1 MAIAYDQTINLRI
14 AAETTGAN
22 EVDKLANEI
31 EALGKQGATAAPRFL
46 ELANEVRNLG
56 QQQVR
61 ITGLESAIAS
71 AKQTW
76 TAVSDARREVQAL
89 DKALADAKG
98 AGANR
103 DAIKLLE
110 GALRT
115 ANRELASSEK
125 AWVRQKDVLNSTRQA
140 AADAGVDTKALAS
153 EQARLAVAL
162 DGASQALTEQKVAL
176 SAQQAAAKSQAAE
189 EDRLAQIVETSKTRQ
204 KLAAQELLAVEK
216 KVYAEA
222 EAAASR
228 AATQRAAEAKAVE
241 DFSTRTKKALA
252 DAFSGAGVRSAA
264 AIQSDILQV
273 NQSLLKL
280 ASNAKVSGADFD
292 RAFTAGQA
300 RIATLRAEMDGTG
313 AASAKLEASTK
324 TLAGEFKGL
333 VAQLGGV
340 YVAFQ
345 AGGMFVAA
353 NSQAETFA
361 RTMTQLTGSSQKAAA
376 EMEYVRSAANRLGLD
391 VQDAAKAYTQLIAAT
406 KGTTLEGEGAR
417 RVFESISGAMAS
429 LGKSSAETTDAMRAV
444 NQMASK
450 GTVAMEELKGQLGE
464 ALPGAMKAAANG
476 AGLTVAELSKMVET
490 GGVLAE
496 DLLPALA
503 KGLTDMYGVGKSNN
517 DTFVA
522 QWARMKNSVTEFF
535 QAVGDTGVMK
545 ALNEGI
551 ALTTFGVKALT
562 VGFDTVVGK
571 TKELFGGPQ
580 WDSEKARLSLEAVA
594 RNSALLSKSLDDVA
608 TAGTRMGTV
617 LREQSN
623 SALQLQNAFSKANT
637 DLDKQLVNLEKLA
650 GARKAEA
657 TAAAQ
662 ISGLYDTEAQQ
673 RRSAVTAAEA
683 QEAAM
688 RRIAEQSQF
697 AVALKETELA
707 KEKMLGSERQKQV
720 AADIS
725 NTTAMIER
733 LEAEAAARGSTS
745 KAIENQIAQQEIYL
759 RALKDE
765 RAGMGGESEARKTKI
780 EALEKEIEAKKA
792 QQEAVASHS
801 ATLATKAA
809 AETYADNSKRVNE
822 LRAAHEAAAAAFE
835 KTGEAFVK
843 GVATD
848 KELTASREAAQR
860 ALLLYRD
867 ALNDATAA
875 AERHVTAERTS
886 ASLQQ
891 SALQNDLYRANTI
904 LEIAKQR
911 GNEKEIAQAQIAVW
925 RIELEISEA
934 QAQASRLEAEAM
946 LIVAKAKRAELEA
959 SGALSE
965 AKKAELAVMDANIK
979 AKQLEADKY
988 DLIAARMKALSYE
1001 TKELKSSFFDLSSST
1016 DDAAS
1021 AADRAATSYD
1031 GLTTSIRGAAA
1042 AKDGFTRDA
1051 SGNVL
1056 EVASVTPQT
1065 VATRLKNLGVS
1076 ETVATQQSTQFFDAA
1091 GNTQNTYGLSLDAAV
1106 QALADRLT
1114 GKGVQ
1119 SSSMNIVRVDLTTNR
1134 GTSSVKV
1141 ASQADAAALV
1151 STLQELAA
1159 RS

>member
-1 MAIAYDQTINLRI
+1 MTQDLKAKLILEGDSSG
-14 AAETTGAN
+14 AAAAVEKTAQ
-22 EVDKLANEI
+22 
-31 EALGKQGATAAPRFL
+31 ALGGV
-46 ELANEVRNLG
+46 EG
-56 QQQVR
+56 
-61 ITGLESAIAS
+61 S
-71 AKQTW
+71 AKKAGNSIDNAFGVVGIRSSGQIQ
-76 TAVSDARREVQAL
+76 AEILRVNQAL
-89 DKALADAKG
+89 DSLAREGKVTG
-98 AGANR
+98 AEFER
-103 DAIKLLE
+103 
-110 GALRT
+110 
-115 ANRELASSEK
+115 
-125 AWVRQKDVLNSTRQA
+125 AWA
-140 AADAGVDTKALAS
+140 
-153 EQARLAVAL
+153 
-162 DGASQALTEQKVAL
+162 
-176 SAQQAAAKSQAAE
+176 
-189 EDRLAQIVETSKTRQ
+189 
-204 KLAAQELLAVEK
+204 
-216 KVYAEA
+216 
-222 EAAASR
+222 
-228 AATQRAAEAKAVE
+228 
-241 DFSTRTKKALA
+241 
-252 DAFSGAGVRSAA
+252 
-264 AIQSDILQV
+264 
-273 NQSLLKL
+273 
-280 ASNAKVSGADFD
+280 
-292 RAFTAGQA
+292 AGQA
-300 RIATLRAEMDGTG
+300 QIAKLRAEMTGTAPAMDRLNTG
-313 AASAKLEASTK
+313 A
-324 TLAGEFKGL
+324 KGL
-333 VAQLGGV
+333 GSEFGSLASKIGAAFAALQGGK
-340 YVAFQ
+340 
-345 AGGMFVAA
+345 MFIDA

-376 EMEYVRSAANRLGLD
+376 EMEYVRGAANRLGLD

-417 RVFESISGAMAS
+417 RVFEAISGAMAS

-535 QAVGDTGVMK
+535 LAVGDTGVMK

-673 RRSAVTAAEA
+673 RRSAVAAAAA

-720 AADIS
+720 ATDIS

-792 QQEAVASHS
+792 LADKAQQEAVASHS
-801 ATLATKAA
+801 ATLAAKAA

-822 LRAAHEAAAAAFE
+822 LRAAHETARIAFE
-835 KTGEAFVK
+835 KMGEAFVK

-875 AERHVTAERTS
+875 AERHVTAERTA

-891 SALQNDLYRANTI
+891 SALQNDLYRANSI

-911 GNEKEIAQAQIAVW
+911 GNEKEIAQAQIAIW
-925 RIELEISEA
+925 KIELQISEA
-934 QAQASRLEAEAM
+934 QAQAARLEAEAM
-946 LIVAKAKRAELEA
+946 LLVAKAKRAELEA
-959 SGALSE
+959 SGALTE
-965 AKKAELAVMDANIK
+965 AKKAELALMDANIK
-979 AKQLEADKY
+979 AKQLEAEKY
-988 DLIAARMKALSYE
+988 DLIADRMKSLAYE
-1001 TKELKSSFFDLSSST
+1001 TKELKAEFGTLSEAT
-1016 DDAAS
+1016 DAAAAS
-1021 AADRAATSYD
+1021 AERAAGSYD
-1031 GLTTSIRGAAA
+1031 GLTRSVKSAAAARDGFVRDENGNVVQVAVTDQKYVADRLQSMGVDKATSERSSRQFFDGNGNIQNTGGMSLEQAIQDLAARLQPKSPVSQGVSRTVTVNLNINGKSTPVQVANQTSADALVRALQEGAAA
-1042 AKDGFTRDA
+1042 
-1051 SGNVL
+1051 
-1056 EVASVTPQT
+1056 
-1065 VATRLKNLGVS
+1065 
-1076 ETVATQQSTQFFDAA
+1076 QS
-1091 GNTQNTYGLSLDAAV
+1091 
-1106 QALADRLT
+1106 
-1114 GKGVQ
+1114 
-1119 SSSMNIVRVDLTTNR
+1119 
-1134 GTSSVKV
+1134 
-1141 ASQADAAALV
+1141 
-1151 STLQELAA
+1151 
-1159 RS
+1159 

>member
-125 AWVRQKDVLNSTRQA
+125 AWGRQKDVLSSTRQA

-216 KVYAEA
+216 KAYSEA

-252 DAFSGAGVRSAA
+252 DAFSSTGVRSTA

-292 RAFTAGQA
+292 RAFAAGQA

-361 RTMTQLTGSSQKAAA
+361 RTMTLLTGSSEKAAA
-376 EMEYVRSAANRLGLD
+376 EMEYVRGAANRLGLE
-391 VQDAAKAYTQLIAAT
+391 VQTASKSYTQLVAAT
-406 KGTTLEGEGAR
+406 KGTAMEGESAR
-417 RVFESISGAMAS
+417 KVFEAVSGAMAS
-429 LGKSSAETTDAMRAV
+429 LGKSSSETNDALRAV

-450 GTVAMEELKGQLGE
+450 GTVQMEELKGQLGE

-476 AGLTVAELSKMVET
+476 AGLTVAELTKMVET

-503 KGLTDMYGVGKSNN
+503 NGLNEMYKTGTTNN

-522 QWARMKNSVTEFF
+522 NWARLKNAITDTF
-535 QAVGDTGVMK
+535 QVIGDTGLFRALVVVVEQVGIAIGGLTGAFVLLGKTFGITAGAIATFDWKHPIDSMVRWRDSVSQAADEIQKNLDKQKAAAQGAADKQKEAADAVEASGQKASAAAGNWLQIENAYTKASDTSKKYIENLKTLQAARDSEAAAMK
-545 ALNEGI
+545 AYADTYGTEKEKLEASSNA
-551 ALTTFGVKALT
+551 ALEHEKALRA
-562 VGFDTVVGK
+562 
-571 TKELFGGPQ
+571 L
-580 WDSEKARLSLEAVA
+580 SEQVNADLEISNAKLASLEAERRVDG
-594 RNSALLSKSLDDVA
+594 SL
-608 TAGTRMGTV
+608 
-617 LREQSN
+617 
-623 SALQLQNAFSKANT
+623 
-637 DLDKQLVNLEKLA
+637 
-650 GARKAEA
+650 
-657 TAAAQ
+657 
-662 ISGLYDTEAQQ
+662 TE
-673 RRSAVTAAEA
+673 
-683 QEAAM
+683 
-688 RRIAEQSQF
+688 
-697 AVALKETELA
+697 A
-707 KEKMLGSERQKQV
+707 KEKLREELQKTIV
-720 AADIS
+720 AKQ
-725 NTTAMIER
+725 
-733 LEAEAAARGSTS
+733 AEADKTLQATSAA
-745 KAIENQIAQQEIYL
+745 
-759 RALKDE
+759 
-765 RAGMGGESEARKTKI
+765 
-780 EALEKEIEAKKA
+780 
-792 QQEAVASHS
+792 HS
-801 ATLATKAA
+801 ATLQAEASASVYADHAKQIYALRDAYQA
-809 AETYADNSKRVNE
+809 AESEYQRLAALNATGVN
-822 LRAAHEAAAAAFE
+822 
-835 KTGEAFVK
+835 
-843 GVATD
+843 VA
-848 KELTASREAAQR
+848 KELKTADEARAK

-867 ALNDATAA
+867 ALSDATAA
-875 AERHVTAERTS
+875 AERHAVAERTA

-959 SGALSE
+959 SGALTE

>member
-125 AWVRQKDVLNSTRQA
+125 AWGRQKDVLSSTRQA

-216 KVYAEA
+216 KAYSEA

-252 DAFSGAGVRSAA
+252 DAFSSTGVRSTA

-292 RAFTAGQA
+292 RAFAAGQA

-361 RTMTQLTGSSQKAAA
+361 RTMTLLTGSSEKAAA
-376 EMEYVRSAANRLGLD
+376 EMEYVRGAANRLGLE
-391 VQDAAKAYTQLIAAT
+391 VQTASKSYTQLVAAT
-406 KGTTLEGEGAR
+406 KGTAMEGESAR
-417 RVFESISGAMAS
+417 KVFEAVSGAMAS
-429 LGKSSAETTDAMRAV
+429 LGKSSSETNDALRAV

-450 GTVAMEELKGQLGE
+450 GTVQMEELKGQLGE

-476 AGLTVAELSKMVET
+476 AGLTVAELTKMVET

-503 KGLTDMYGVGKSNN
+503 NGLNEMYKTGTTNN

-522 QWARMKNSVTEFF
+522 NWARLKNAITDTF
-535 QAVGDTGVMK
+535 QVIGDTGLFRALVVVVEQVGIAIGGLTGAFVLLGKTFGITAGAIATFDWKHPIDSMVRWRDSVSQAADEIQKNLDKQKAAAQGAADKQKEAADAVEASGQKASAAAGNWLQIENAYTKASDTSKKYIENLKTLQAARDSEAAAMK
-545 ALNEGI
+545 AYADTYGTEKEKLEASSNA
-551 ALTTFGVKALT
+551 ALEHEKALRA
-562 VGFDTVVGK
+562 
-571 TKELFGGPQ
+571 L
-580 WDSEKARLSLEAVA
+580 SEQVNADLEISKAKLASLEAERRVDG
-594 RNSALLSKSLDDVA
+594 SL
-608 TAGTRMGTV
+608 
-617 LREQSN
+617 
-623 SALQLQNAFSKANT
+623 
-637 DLDKQLVNLEKLA
+637 
-650 GARKAEA
+650 
-657 TAAAQ
+657 
-662 ISGLYDTEAQQ
+662 TE
-673 RRSAVTAAEA
+673 
-683 QEAAM
+683 
-688 RRIAEQSQF
+688 
-697 AVALKETELA
+697 A
-707 KEKMLGSERQKQV
+707 KEKLREELQKTIV
-720 AADIS
+720 AKQ
-725 NTTAMIER
+725 
-733 LEAEAAARGSTS
+733 AEADKTLQATSAA
-745 KAIENQIAQQEIYL
+745 
-759 RALKDE
+759 
-765 RAGMGGESEARKTKI
+765 
-780 EALEKEIEAKKA
+780 
-792 QQEAVASHS
+792 HS
-801 ATLATKAA
+801 ATLQAEASASVYADHAKQIYALRDAYQA
-809 AETYADNSKRVNE
+809 AESEYQRLAALNATGVN
-822 LRAAHEAAAAAFE
+822 
-835 KTGEAFVK
+835 
-843 GVATD
+843 VA
-848 KELTASREAAQR
+848 KELKTADEARAK

-867 ALNDATAA
+867 ALSDATAA
-875 AERHVTAERTS
+875 AERHAVAERNA

-959 SGALSE
+959 SGALTE

-979 AKQLEADKY
+979 AKQLEAEKF

-1119 SSSMNIVRVDLTTNR
+1119 SSSMNIIRVDLTTNR

>member
-1 MAIAYDQTINLRI
+1 VAIAYDQTIKLRI
-14 AAETTGAN
+14 EAEATGAH

-31 EALGKQGATAAPRFL
+31 EALGQQGATAAPRFL

-76 TAVSDARREVQAL
+76 TAVSDARREVQSL

-125 AWVRQKDVLNSTRQA
+125 AWGRQKDVLNSTRQA

-216 KVYAEA
+216 KAYSEA

-252 DAFSGAGVRSAA
+252 DAFSSTGVRSTA

-292 RAFTAGQA
+292 RAFAAGQA

-361 RTMTQLTGSSQKAAA
+361 RTMTLLTGSSEKAAA
-376 EMEYVRSAANRLGLD
+376 EMEYVRGAANRLGLE
-391 VQDAAKAYTQLIAAT
+391 VQTASKSYTQLVAAT
-406 KGTTLEGEGAR
+406 KGTAMEGESAR
-417 RVFESISGAMAS
+417 KVFEAVSGAMAS
-429 LGKSSAETTDAMRAV
+429 LGKSSSETNDALRAV

-450 GTVAMEELKGQLGE
+450 GTVQMEELKGQLGE

-476 AGLTVAELSKMVET
+476 AGLTVAELTKMVET

-503 KGLTDMYGVGKSNN
+503 NGLNEMYKTGTTNN

-522 QWARMKNSVTEFF
+522 NWARLKNAITDTF
-535 QAVGDTGVMK
+535 QVIGDTGLFRALVVVVEQVGIAIGGLTGAFVLLGKTFGITAGAIATFDWKHPIDSMVRWRDSVSQAADEIQKNLDKQKAAAQGAADKQKEAADAVEASGQKASAAAGNWLQIENAYTKASDTSKKYIENLKTLQAARDSEAAAMK
-545 ALNEGI
+545 AYADTYGTEKEKLEASSNA
-551 ALTTFGVKALT
+551 ALEHEKALRA
-562 VGFDTVVGK
+562 
-571 TKELFGGPQ
+571 L
-580 WDSEKARLSLEAVA
+580 SEQVNADLEISKAKLASLEAERRVDG
-594 RNSALLSKSLDDVA
+594 SL
-608 TAGTRMGTV
+608 
-617 LREQSN
+617 
-623 SALQLQNAFSKANT
+623 
-637 DLDKQLVNLEKLA
+637 
-650 GARKAEA
+650 
-657 TAAAQ
+657 
-662 ISGLYDTEAQQ
+662 TE
-673 RRSAVTAAEA
+673 
-683 QEAAM
+683 
-688 RRIAEQSQF
+688 
-697 AVALKETELA
+697 A
-707 KEKMLGSERQKQV
+707 KEKLREELQKTIV
-720 AADIS
+720 AKQ
-725 NTTAMIER
+725 
-733 LEAEAAARGSTS
+733 AEADKTLQATSAA
-745 KAIENQIAQQEIYL
+745 
-759 RALKDE
+759 
-765 RAGMGGESEARKTKI
+765 
-780 EALEKEIEAKKA
+780 
-792 QQEAVASHS
+792 HS
-801 ATLATKAA
+801 ATLQAEASASVYADHAKQIYALRDAYQA
-809 AETYADNSKRVNE
+809 AESEYQRLAALNATGVN
-822 LRAAHEAAAAAFE
+822 
-835 KTGEAFVK
+835 
-843 GVATD
+843 VA
-848 KELTASREAAQR
+848 KELKTADEARAK

-867 ALNDATAA
+867 ALSDATAA
-875 AERHVTAERTS
+875 AERHAVAERNA

-959 SGALSE
+959 SGALTE

-1001 TKELKSSFFDLSSST
+1001 TKELKSSFFDLSSSA

-1076 ETVATQQSTQFFDAA
+1076 DALAAQQARQFFDAA

-1141 ASQADAAALV
+1141 ASPADAAALV

>member
-1 MAIAYDQTINLRI
+1 MATNNTTVLITAEVEGIDKINAFGKAI
-14 AAETTGAN
+14 QGVGDISVEAA
-22 EVDKLANEI
+22 
-31 EALGKQGATAAPRFL
+31 R
-46 ELANEVRNLG
+46 
-56 QQQVR
+56 
-61 ITGLESAIAS
+61 
-71 AKQTW
+71 
-76 TAVSDARREVQAL
+76 
-89 DKALADAKG
+89 
-98 AGANR
+98 
-103 DAIKLLE
+103 
-110 GALRT
+110 
-115 ANRELASSEK
+115 
-125 AWVRQKDVLNSTRQA
+125 
-140 AADAGVDTKALAS
+140 
-153 EQARLAVAL
+153 
-162 DGASQALTEQKVAL
+162 
-176 SAQQAAAKSQAAE
+176 E
-189 EDRLAQIVETSKTRQ
+189 EDRLSAIVEASKKRQ
-204 KLAAQELLAVEK
+204 QMAAQELLAAERKAALESQQLANLTAAAKRESTQAQITEEDRLAAIVDAGKKRQQMAAQELLAAEK
-216 KVYAEA
+216 KAYAEA
-222 EAAASR
+222 EAAAKR
-228 AATQRAAEAKAVE
+228 AVAARESEAKAIE
-241 DFSTRTKKALA
+241 DFSSRTKKALA
-252 DAFSGAGVRSAA
+252 DAFSSTGVRSTA

-273 NQSLLKL
+273 NQSLQKL

-292 RAFTAGQA
+292 RAFAAGQA

-345 AGGMFVAA
+345 AGGMFIDA

-417 RVFESISGAMAS
+417 RVFEAISGAMAS

-562 VGFDTVVGK
+562 VGFDSVVGK

-657 TAAAQ
+657 TAAAH

-697 AVALKETELA
+697 AAALKETELA
-707 KEKMLGSERQKQV
+707 KEKMLGSERLKQV

-725 NTTAMIER
+725 NTAAMIER

-765 RAGMGGESEARKTKI
+765 RAGMGGESEARKQKI
-780 EALEKEIEAKKA
+780 EALEKEVEAKKA
-792 QQEAVASHS
+792 LADKSQQEATASHS
-801 ATLATKAA
+801 ATLAAKAA
-809 AETYADNSKRVNE
+809 AETYADNSKRVHE
-822 LRAAHEAAAAAFE
+822 LRAAYLAADAAFE
-835 KTGEAFVK
+835 KMGEAFVK

-848 KELTASREAAQR
+848 KELTASKEAAQR

-867 ALNDATAA
+867 ALSDATAA
-875 AERHVTAERTS
+875 AERHAVAER
-886 ASLQQ
+886 AAAGLQQ

-911 GNEKEIAQAQIAVW
+911 GNEKEIAQAQIGVW

-934 QAQASRLEAEAM
+934 QAQAARLEVEAM
-946 LIVAKAKRAELEA
+946 LLVAKAKRAELEA
-959 SGALSE
+959 SGALTE

-979 AKQLEADKY
+979 AKQLEAEKY
-988 DLIAARMKALSYE
+988 DLVSERMRAIAYE
-1001 TKELKSSFFDLSSST
+1001 TKELKSSLYDLSSSAN
-1016 DDAAS
+1016 DAAS
-1021 AADRAATSYD
+1021 AADRAASSYD
-1031 GLTTSIRGAAA
+1031 GLGASIRGAAA
-1042 AKDGFTRDA
+1042 AKDSFTRDA
-1051 SGNVL
+1051 SGNLIEMAV
-1056 EVASVTPQT
+1056 VNAQT
-1065 VATRLKNLGVS
+1065 VATRLKGLGVS
-1076 ETVATQQSTQFFDAA
+1076 DAAAEMNARQFFDPN
-1091 GNTQNTYGLSLDAAV
+1091 GNVQNTYGRSLDDAI
-1106 QALADRLT
+1106 QLMADGLT
-1114 GKGVQ
+1114 GRVPKANGQPVVQ
-1119 SSSMNIVRVDLTTNR
+1119 VVKVVRVDLTNAGKT
-1134 GTSSVKV
+1134 TSVNV
-1141 ASQADAAALV
+1141 VGEASADAFVRSLALA
-1151 STLQELAA
+1151 QEAT
-1159 RS
+1159 S